1 MLRLFNAPT
10 EGSRRTLGQGVS
22 HAWAMGRTGCY
33 ATHRFEHP
41 ESTKVNNPFALL
53 QILLAAPVPLSGL
66 ILWIGHALHQA
77 VD

>member
-1 MLRLFNAPT
+1 ML
-10 EGSRRTLGQGVS
+10 G
-22 HAWAMGRTGCY
+22 AMGRMGCY

-41 ESTKVNNPFALL
+41 EPTEVNNPFALL

-66 ILWIGHALHQA
+66 ILWIGHALHQT